1 MAGIIAEDPGN
12 LSRELVSLER
22 EGLFNSSKK
31 GSLKIFSLNKSYPLF
46 RELKDMIF
54 KTEGVEGS
62 LREIVNNFRGIEMA
76 FIYGSYATSREKEAS
91 DIDVFVVG
99 DIVENKWIEEL
110 NKLEGKLNREINY
123 VYYDP
128 VEFKQKIKKAGG
140 FLSSVIKGKVIML
153 KGKLNA

>member
-1 MAGIIAEDPGN
+1 
-12 LSRELVSLER
+12 
-22 EGLFNSSKK
+22 
-31 GSLKIFSLNKSYPLF
+31 
-46 RELKDMIF
+46 
-54 KTEGVEGS
+54 
-62 LREIVNNFRGIEMA
+62 MA